1 MRDKLK
7 KLHEQMAALNAQAR
21 AIIDAADAKAGG
33 AGKGELTPEETARVD
48 TIYADYDKLAGEA
61 KAVQAQIDQRDRL
74 AAQDAYLSES
84 AGRQAGPA
92 APEDDRLESRS
103 HMYDPHAGYGPPPLS
118 YRGRPLQFAPASPA
132 AARCTGEYARAFDD
146 YLLGGHPR
154 AALQTA
160 TGPAGGY
167 LAPMQVSMQLI
178 QALDELVWMRGLSTV
193 LPPLT
198 TGASLGIPTIET
210 DASDAAWTAEIPA
223 SDISEDTTMQFGQRE
238 LTPHMISKLIAVSKK
253 LLRVAATDPAGIVMQ
268 RLAYKKALAEETA
281 FLTGNGVKRPL
292 GVLTASADGVP
303 TSRDT
308 NCAAVDKFTADELI
322 DCFYSLKESY
332 RRNATWIF
340 NRLGVRMIRK
350 FKTGDGQYLWQ
361 PGLAGQPGT
370 ILDRPYYE
378 TEIAMGTFT
387 TQLYVGVV
395 GDFRAGYWIV
405 DSLDISIQV
414 LAELLALTNK
424 TGFLMTAETDGM
436 PVLGE
441 AFARLKLG

>member
-1 MRDKLK
+1 MREKLK

-21 AIIDAADAKAGG
+21 AIIDAGDATAGG
-33 AGKGELTPEETARVD
+33 PGKGQLRPEESARVD
-48 TIYADYDKLAGEA
+48 AIYAEYDKLAAEA
-61 KAVQAQIDQRDRL
+61 KTIQAQIDQRARL
-74 AAQDAYLSES
+74 AEHDEYLSES
-84 AGRQAGPA
+84 AGRQAAPA
-92 APEDDRLESRS
+92 TPEPQGRPGE
-103 HMYDPHAGYGPPPLS
+103 DPHAGYGPPPIE
-118 YRGRPLQFAPASPA
+118 YRGRPLQFAQGSPA
-132 AARCTGEYARAFDD
+132 AARCGADYARAFND
-146 YLLGGHPR
+146 YLMGMQPR

-178 QALDELVWMRGLSTV
+178 QALDNLVWLRQLSTV

-223 SDISEDTTMQFGQRE
+223 TDIAEDTTMQFGHRE
-238 LTPHMISKLIAVSKK
+238 LTPHMIAKLIAVSKK
-253 LLRVAATDPAGIVMQ
+253 LLRVASQDPAGIVMQ

-281 FLTGNGVKRPL
+281 FLTGNGARQPL

-303 TSRDT
+303 TARDT
-308 NCAAVDKFTADELI
+308 NCAAVDKFTADELL

-370 ILDRPYYE
+370 ICDRPYYE

-387 TQLYVGVV
+387 TQLYVGIV

-405 DSLDISIQV
+405 DSLDISVQV
-414 LAELLALTNK
+414 LTELLALTNK
-424 TGFLMTAETDGM
+424 TGFLMTAETDAM

-441 AFARLKLG
+441 AFARLKLA